1 MLVIDPANRVT
12 PVQALKDPWFIK
24 FKHMDLDNE
33 EQKLDPEALQRLKE
47 FKGVSTLKKVALN
60 ILVKMVSNSNDVENL
75 RTMFQKIDKD
85 SSGYISATELKEA
98 LNEANVKYME
108 HELDQIIS
116 EVDFHGEKR
125 INYTEFLA
133 ATISVKKILTN
144 ERLYA
149 MFKQFDADGS
159 GYITP
164 QDIVEA
170 MQKLG

>member
-1 MLVIDPANRVT
+1 
-12 PVQALKDPWFIK
+12 
-24 FKHMDLDNE
+24 
-33 EQKLDPEALQRLKE
+33 
-47 FKGVSTLKKVALN
+47 
-60 ILVKMVSNSNDVENL
+60 
-75 RTMFQKIDKD
+75 
-85 SSGYISATELKEA
+85 
-98 LNEANVKYME
+98 LNEAKVKYLE
-108 HELDQIIS
+108 NELDQIIK
-116 EVDFHGEKR
+116 EIDFHGNKR

-159 GYITP
+159 GFITP

>member
-1 MLVIDPANRVT
+1 
-12 PVQALKDPWFIK
+12 
-24 FKHMDLDNE
+24 
-33 EQKLDPEALQRLKE
+33 
-47 FKGVSTLKKVALN
+47 
-60 ILVKMVSNSNDVENL
+60 
-75 RTMFQKIDKD
+75 
-85 SSGYISATELKEA
+85 
-98 LNEANVKYME
+98 
-108 HELDQIIS
+108 LDQIIT
-116 EVDFHGEKR
+116 EIDFHGQKR

-159 GYITP
+159 GFITP